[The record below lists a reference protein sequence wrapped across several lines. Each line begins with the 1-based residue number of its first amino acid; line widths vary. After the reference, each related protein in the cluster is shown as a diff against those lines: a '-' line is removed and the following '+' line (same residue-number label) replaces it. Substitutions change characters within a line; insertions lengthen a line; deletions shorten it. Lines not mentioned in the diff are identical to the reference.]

1 MTKNRKETHTTMM
14 DLAEFTWGR
23 YNSNQVAPIGS
34 YLNLRTLDIFQQAS
48 DGNVPADGT
57 YYRVDASGTQTFA
70 NIATT
75 VNGVLGTS
83 YTAGSFHA
91 RQSSDAET
99 SPGQASND
107 A

>member
-1 MTKNRKETHTTMM
+1 ML

-23 YNSNQVAPIGS
+23 YNSNQVAPAGS
-34 YLNLRTLDIFQQAS
+34 YLNLRTLCIYQQTS

-57 YYRVDASGTQTFA
+57 FFRVDPSGTQTFA
-70 NIATT
+70 NIAAT
-75 VNGVLGTS
+75 VNSVLGTS

-91 RQSSDAET
+91 CSGGDAAQSA
-99 SPGQASND
+99 GQAAND

>member
-1 MTKNRKETHTTMM
+1 MM
-14 DLAEFTWGR
+14 DLAELTWGR

-34 YLNLRTLDIFQQAS
+34 YLDLRTLDIFQQAS
-48 DGNVPADGT
+48 DGNVPPDGT
-57 YYRVDASGTQTFA
+57 YFRVDPSGSQTFA

-91 RQSSDAET
+91 RASGDAAT
-99 SPGQASND
+99 SAGQGAND

>member
-1 MTKNRKETHTTMM
+1 MAM
-14 DLAEFTWGR
+14 DLAELTWGR

-34 YLNLRTLDIFQQAS
+34 YVNLRTLCVFQQTV

-57 YYRVDASGTQTFA
+57 FHRVGPLGTETFA
-70 NIATT
+70 TLATT
-75 VNGVLGTS
+75 INGVLGTS
-83 YTAGSFHA
+83 YTSGSFHA
-91 RQSSDAET
+91 CAGGDNIF

>member
-1 MTKNRKETHTTMM
+1 ML
-14 DLAEFTWGR
+14 DLAELTWGR
-23 YNSNQVAPIGS
+23 YNSGQVAPIGS
-34 YLNLRTLDIFQQAS
+34 YLNLRTLCIFQQAA

-57 YYRVDASGTQTFA
+57 FFRVDPSGTQTFA

-75 VNGVLGTS
+75 VNAVLGTS
-83 YTAGSFHA
+83 YVAGSFHTCA
-91 RQSSDAET
+91 GGDNIF

>member
-1 MTKNRKETHTTMM
+1 MNIMM
-14 DLAEFTWGR
+14 DLAELTWGR
-23 YNSNQVAPIGS
+23 YNSNQVAPAGS
-34 YLNLRTLDIFQQAS
+34 YLNLRTLCIFQQAS
-48 DGNVPADGT
+48 DGALPGDGT
-57 YYRVDASGTQTFA
+57 FHRVDASGTQTFA

-91 RQSSDAET
+91 CAGGDAAQQV
-99 SPGQASND
+99 GQAADD

>member
-1 MTKNRKETHTTMM
+1 ML

-34 YLNLRTLDIFQQAS
+34 YLDLRTLGIVQQVA
-48 DGNVPADGT
+48 DGNMPPDGT
-57 YYRVDASGTQTFA
+57 YFRVGPLGTETFA
-70 NIATT
+70 TIATT
-75 VNGVLGTS
+75 VNGVLGTA

-91 RQSSDAET
+91 RTSGDAET
-99 SPGQASND
+99 SPGQAAND

>member
-1 MTKNRKETHTTMM
+1 MM
-14 DLAEFTWGR
+14 DLAELTWGR

-34 YLNLRTLDIFQQAS
+34 YWCPRNNAICQLTS
-48 DGNVPADGT
+48 DGNLPADGT
-57 YYRVDASGTQTFA
+57 WCRVDPSGTQTFA

-75 VNGVLGTS
+75 INGVLGTS

-91 RQSSDAET
+91 QSSGDIIPN
-99 SPGQASND
+99 PGQASND

>member
-1 MTKNRKETHTTMM
+1 ML

-23 YNSNQVAPIGS
+23 YNSNQLAPVGS
-34 YLNLRTLDIFQQAS
+34 YLNLRTLCIFQQTS

-57 YYRVDASGTQTFA
+57 FFRVDPSGTQTFA

-83 YTAGSFHA
+83 YVAGSFHA
-91 RQSSDAET
+91 CAAGDNVT
-99 SPGQASND
+99 SAGQASDD

>member
-1 MTKNRKETHTTMM
+1 MM
-14 DLAEFTWGR
+14 DLAELTWGR

-34 YLNLRTLDIFQQAS
+34 YLNLRTLDIFQQTS

-57 YYRVDASGTQTFA
+57 YFRVDASGTQTFA

-83 YTAGSFHA
+83 YTSGSFHA
-91 RQSSDAET
+91 RTSADAAPQ
-99 SPGQASND
+99 PGIGAND

>member
-1 MTKNRKETHTTMM
+1 ML
-14 DLAEFTWGR
+14 DLAELTWGR

-34 YLNLRTLDIFQQAS
+34 YLNLRTLCIFQQTS

-57 YYRVDASGTQTFA
+57 FFRVDASGSQTFA

-75 VNGVLGTS
+75 VNAVLGTS
-83 YTAGSFHA
+83 YTSGSFHA
-91 RQSSDAET
+91 CAGGDNSSSA
-99 SPGQASND
+99 GQAAND

>member
-1 MTKNRKETHTTMM
+1 MM
-14 DLAEFTWGR
+14 DLAELTWGR
-23 YNSNQVAPIGS
+23 YNSNQVAPAGS
-34 YLNLRTLDIFQQAS
+34 YLNLRTLDIFQQTS

-57 YYRVDASGTQTFA
+57 YFRVDASGTQTFA

-83 YTAGSFHA
+83 YTSGSFHA
-91 RQSSDAET
+91 RTGSDAAQV
-99 SPGQASND
+99 PGQAADD

>member
-1 MTKNRKETHTTMM
+1 ML
-14 DLAEFTWGR
+14 DLAELTWGR
-23 YNSNQVAPIGS
+23 YNGGSIAPIGS
-34 YLNLRTLDIFQQAS
+34 YLNLRTLCIFQQTS

-57 YYRVDASGTQTFA
+57 FFRVDASGTQTFA

-83 YTAGSFHA
+83 YVAGSFHA
-91 RQSSDAET
+91 CAGGDNAQ
-99 SPGQASND
+99 SPGQASDD